1 MRLVIIV
8 HWAQYQ
14 CIKLDARQGS
24 TLVVVQRHALIVLPV
39 TIALI
44 LLNSQL
50 LALQASIAQFHLF
63 NLPCVRSESLEQN
76 HF

>member
-1 MRLVIIV
+1 M
-8 HWAQYQ
+8 
-14 CIKLDARQGS
+14 
-24 TLVVVQRHALIVLPV
+24 VVQQHALIVLPV

-44 LLNSQL
+44 LLSSQL
-50 LALQASIAQFHLF
+50 LALQASIAQLNLF